1 VNGLELVKKVADG
14 SVVEAMLGRIDR
26 RHVVVQVAR
35 PALARDA
42 ELLRDA
48 VEAARVGPIHPE
60 LISPGKPVKGPDGRL
75 MVISDEVTGWTAADL
90 LRLSGPIAPERV
102 VEWMVGVCEALDAL
116 HARGRVHGCLA
127 PRHLHVHGEPDRPAV
142 RLFDTGLLHLR
153 GVHSMPTRACVV
165 EPEYLS
171 PERAA
176 GERGA
181 IASDIW
187 GVGVLVVEL
196 LRGRPPY
203 RGASPAETRAAVKEP
218 APIPVSFFGV
228 WRDVLRGCLAP
239 APMDRFASA
248 IELRQA
254 IASLA

>member
-1 VNGLELVKKVADG
+1 MSGLELVKKVADG

-35 PALARDA
+35 PALAQDA
-42 ELLRDA
+42 LLLREA
-48 VEAARVGPIHPE
+48 VDTARAGSVHPE
-60 LISPGKPVKGPDGRL
+60 LIGLGQPVQAKDGRL
-75 MVISDEVTGWTAADL
+75 MVISEPVTGWTAADL

-102 VEWMVGVCEALDAL
+102 VEWMVGVCEALDAM

-127 PRHLHVHGEPDRPAV
+127 PRHLHVHGETDRPAV

-153 GVHSMPTRACVV
+153 GAHSMPTRACVV

-176 GERGA
+176 GERGGV
-181 IASDIW
+181 ASDVW
-187 GVGVLVVEL
+187 GVGVLIVEL
-196 LRGRPPY
+196 LRGHPPY
-203 RGASPAETRAAVKEP
+203 RGATPAETRAAVKSP
-218 APIPVSFFGV
+218 TPIPASFFGA

-239 APMDRFASA
+239 SPMDRFASA
-248 IELRQA
+248 LEVRQA